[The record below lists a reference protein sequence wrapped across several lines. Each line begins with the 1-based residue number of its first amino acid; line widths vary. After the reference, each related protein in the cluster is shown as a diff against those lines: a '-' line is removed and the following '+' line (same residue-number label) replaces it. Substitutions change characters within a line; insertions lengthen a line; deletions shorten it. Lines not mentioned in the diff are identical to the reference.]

1 MSLSGLL
8 RVVADDPRLRRA
20 LELAGGETGHPALA
34 ASGGADLIG
43 PPALRP
49 LLAAALT
56 GSAGPGPDG
65 PGSGDVGPDDAGSG
79 DVGPD
84 DAGSGDA
91 GQDAGGTSAR
101 SPGASRFV
109 LAVTATAREAEDL
122 TAALNSLLPAASAA
136 YFPPWETLPHER
148 LSPRSDTS
156 GQRIAVLRRLARP
169 DGGDLRSGPL
179 TIVATPVR
187 GLLQP
192 IVGGLGD
199 LQPVR
204 LQAGQ
209 EADLEE
215 IVGRLVDIG
224 YARTELVA
232 NRGELAVR
240 GGILDVFPPAEEHP
254 VRIEFWG
261 DTVEDVR
268 FFKVADQRSLQ
279 TAAGGLWAPPCRELL
294 LTPAVRERA
303 KELAAEHPALSEVLG
318 KLADGITVEGMEA
331 FAPVLADRMD
341 LLLDYVPAGGC
352 VLACDPER
360 IRARAADLVRTGQEF
375 LEASWV
381 NAAAGAEVPI
391 DLGAAVFQPITRV
404 RAAAEALALP
414 WWTLAPFQSGNTEN
428 TENSGITGPTADS
441 AADLDAAA
449 PGDETGRPSFPIEAS
464 PADAYRGDTSRVL
477 ADVGRWLADGWRVVL
492 VTEGHGPAQR
502 LAELL
507 RGEGLGARSG
517 PLDEPPEP
525 GIAHVTTGMLEH
537 GFSWPSVRLAVL
549 CESDLAG
556 QRAGTRDGQRMPSR
570 RRGGIDPL
578 RLTPG
583 DYVVH
588 EQHGVGRY
596 LEMTSRTVQG
606 ATREYLVI
614 EYAPGKRG
622 QPPDRL
628 YLPTDQ
634 LDEVTR
640 YVGGEAPSLH
650 RLGGADWAKTKGRA
664 RKAVREIA
672 AELIRLYSART
683 ASPGHAF
690 GPDTPWQREL
700 EDAFPYVETPDQL
713 AAIDE
718 IKQDMER
725 PVPMDRLI
733 CGDVG
738 YGKTEIAVRAAFKA
752 VQDGKQVAV
761 LVPTTLL
768 AQQHTATF
776 GERYAP
782 FPVKVRPLS
791 RFQSDGE
798 VAETIGGMA
807 DGSVDV
813 VIGTHRL
820 LSPET
825 TFKRLGLVIIDE
837 EQRFGVEHKEYLK
850 RLRTEVDV
858 LSMSAT
864 PIPRTL
870 EMGVAGIR
878 EMSTILTPPEE
889 RHPVLTFVGPYE
901 EKQIAA
907 AIRRELLRDGQVF
920 LVHNRVASINKVAAR
935 IGELVP
941 QARIAVAHGQMNEHV
956 LEKIMVDFWDRA
968 YDVLVSTTI
977 VESGL
982 DIPNANT
989 LLVDRADA
997 SGLAQLH
1004 QLRGRVGRGRER
1016 GYAYFL
1022 YPPEKPLSET
1032 AYERLATVA
1041 QHTEMGAGMYVALKD
1056 LEIRGAG
1063 NLLGGE
1069 QSGHIAGVGFDL
1081 YVRMIGEAVSE
1092 LRGSGPA
1099 ERPEVRV
1106 ELPVNA
1112 HIPHE
1117 YVPGERLRL
1126 EAYTRIAAIDS
1137 ADDLAAVRAELAD
1150 RFGPLPGPVDSLL
1163 AVARL
1168 RARAR
1173 HAGLTDIT
1181 QQGNHIRFAPVALP
1195 ESREVR
1201 VQRLYPKTVLKPAV
1215 RTMLVPVPREQ
1226 PAAGP
1231 GQSAAAAT
1239 VGQMPRLGARPIRD
1253 AELLAW
1259 CEELVEAV
1267 FGGLGPVTSD
1277 A

>member
-8 RVVADDPRLRRA
+8 RVINDDPQLSRA
-20 LELAGGETGHPALA
+20 LEEADAPV
-34 ASGGADLIG
+34 SPGADLIA

-49 LLAAALT
+49 FLVAALAGVGSGAAVDGATGVAAA
-56 GSAGPGPDG
+56 GEGAAGRAA
-65 PGSGDVGPDDAGSG
+65 AGA
-79 DVGPD
+79 PH
-84 DAGSGDA
+84 
-91 GQDAGGTSAR
+91 
-101 SPGASRFV
+101 RFV

-122 TAALNSLLPAASAA
+122 TAALGSLLPDAAAA

-156 GQRIAVLRRLARP
+156 GQRLAVLRRLTHP
-169 DGGDLRSGPL
+169 DPDDPRSGPL
-179 TIVATPVR
+179 TVVATPVR
-187 GLLQP
+187 CLLQP
-192 IVGGLGD
+192 MVGGLGE
-199 LQPVR
+199 LEPVR
-204 LQAGQ
+204 LRQD
-209 EADLEE
+209 ETADLDDL
-215 IVGRLVDIG
+215 VTRLVGIG
-224 YARTELVA
+224 YARTELVEK
-232 NRGELAVR
+232 RGEMAVR
-240 GGILDVFPPAEEHP
+240 GGILDVFPPTEEHP
-254 VRIEFWG
+254 LRIEFFG
-261 DTVEDVR
+261 DTVEEIR
-268 FFKVADQRSLQ
+268 YFRVADQRSFDPAQ
-279 TAAGGLWAPPCRELL
+279 PSSSAPAGLWAPPCRELL

-303 KELAAEHPALSEVLG
+303 KALAGEHPGLADVLG

-331 FAPVLADRMD
+331 FAPVLAERMD
-341 LLLDYVPAGGC
+341 LLLDYLPPGGC

-360 IRARAADLVRTGQEF
+360 IRARAGELVATSQEF

-381 NAAAGAEVPI
+381 NAAAGGEVPI
-391 DLGAAVFQPITRV
+391 DLGAAAFRPITEV
-404 RAAAEALALP
+404 RSVAVEAGLP
-414 WWTLAPFQSGNTEN
+414 WWTISPFVADPAA
-428 TENSGITGPTADS
+428 TGDGET
-441 AADLDAAA
+441 A
-449 PGDETGRPSFPIEAS
+449 PGPAMIPGTAIPLDPAAVAGRAALHPGPEDLNADDQGGRDTFRIEAS
-464 PADAYRGDTSRVL
+464 PAEAYRGDTGRVI
-477 ADVGRWLADGWRVVL
+477 ADVRQWIADRWWVVL
-492 VTEGHGPAQR
+492 ITEGHGPAQR

-507 RGEGLGARSG
+507 RGEDLGAR
-517 PLDEPPEP
+517 LDGVGDPGQVPEA
-525 GIAHVTTGMLEH
+525 GIVHVATGMVSH
-537 GFSWPSVRLAVL
+537 GFTWPSVRLAVL
-549 CESDLAG
+549 SEADLAG
-556 QRAGTRDGQRMPSR
+556 QRASTGGRERMPTR

-578 RLTPG
+578 QLVPG

-596 LEMTSRTVQG
+596 LEMTSRTVSG

-614 EYAPGKRG
+614 EYAPSKRG

-640 YVGGEAPSLH
+640 YSGGEAPSLH

-690 GPDTPWQREL
+690 GLDTPWQREL
-700 EDAFPYVETPDQL
+700 EDAFPYAETPDQL

-718 IKQDMER
+718 VKRDMER

-752 VQDGKQVAV
+752 VQDGRQVAV

-768 AQQHTATF
+768 AQQHMATF
-776 GERYAP
+776 SERYAS
-782 FPVKVRPLS
+782 FPVTIRPMS
-791 RFQSDGE
+791 RFQSDAE
-798 VAETIGGMA
+798 VADTLAGLAEGK
-807 DGSVDV
+807 VDV

-820 LSPET
+820 LSPEVR
-825 TFKRLGLVIIDE
+825 FRQLGLVIIDE
-837 EQRFGVEHKEYLK
+837 EQRFGVEHKEFFK

-858 LSMSAT
+858 LAMSAT

-878 EMSTILTPPEE
+878 EMSTIQTPPEE
-889 RHPVLTFVGPYE
+889 RHPVLTFVGPYD

-907 AIRRELLRDGQVF
+907 AIRRELLRDGQTF
-920 LVHNRVASINKVAAR
+920 FVHNRVSSIGRVAAR
-935 IGELVP
+935 IAELVP
-941 QARIAVAHGQMNEHV
+941 EARIAVAHGQMNEHV
-956 LEKIMVDFWDRA
+956 LEKVMTEFLERT

-982 DIPNANT
+982 DIQNANT
-989 LLVDRADA
+989 LIVDRADA
-997 SGLAQLH
+997 YGLPQLH
-1004 QLRGRVGRGRER
+1004 QLRGRVGRARER
-1016 GYAYFL
+1016 GYCYFL
-1022 YPPEKPLSET
+1022 FPPEKPLTET
-1032 AYERLATVA
+1032 AHERLATIQ
-1041 QHTEMGAGMYVALKD
+1041 QHTGTGAGMYVALKD

-1092 LRGSGPA
+1092 LRGAGPA
-1099 ERPEVRV
+1099 ERPEVRI
-1106 ELPVNA
+1106 ELPVDA
-1112 HIPHE
+1112 HIPHD

-1137 ADDLAAVRAELAD
+1137 VDDITAVRDELAD
-1150 RFGPLPGPVDSLL
+1150 RYGQPPTPVLNLL

-1173 HAGLTDIT
+1173 RAGLTDIA
-1181 QQGNHIRFAPVALP
+1181 QQGNHVRFSPVELP

-1201 VQRLYPKTVLKPAV
+1201 VQRLYPRTLLKPAV
-1215 RTMLVPVPREQ
+1215 RTMLVPVPKADGAQAGSPRSV
-1226 PAAGP
+1226 PAR
-1231 GQSAAAAT
+1231 ST
-1239 VGQMPRLGARPIRD
+1239 VSLGAPPLRD
-1253 AELLAW
+1253 QELLGW
-1259 CEELVEAV
+1259 CEDLIEAV
-1267 FGGLGPVTSD
+1267 LDGVAPAEVQ